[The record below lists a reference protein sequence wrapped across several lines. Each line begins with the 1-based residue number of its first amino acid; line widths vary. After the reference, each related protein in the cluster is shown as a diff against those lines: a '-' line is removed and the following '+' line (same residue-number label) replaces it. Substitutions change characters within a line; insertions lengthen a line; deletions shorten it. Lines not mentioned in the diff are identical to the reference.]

1 MSKTL
6 ALMWDCLG
14 LEAAVNVT
22 DINQQRMWAALKG
35 QDLTTVRTEPNLMH
49 CRLRAQANT
58 QRHYEIYLLEIEDD
72 ITVEDITQAFEDAPQ
87 QMADTVRRI
96 GHKFY
101 SDRARE
107 DTIKIR

>member
-1 MSKTL
+1 MSSTL
-6 ALMWDCLG
+6 ALMWDCNG

-22 DINQQRMWAALKG
+22 DINKQRVWATLKG
-35 QDLTTVRTEPNLMH
+35 EDASKISFEPNLMH
-49 CRLRAQANT
+49 WQLRAQFNP

-101 SDRARE
+101 SDRVRE
-107 DTIKIR
+107 DAIKIR

>member
-1 MSKTL
+1 MSSTI
-6 ALMWDCLG
+6 ALMWDCNG

-22 DINQQRMWAALKG
+22 SIEQQRVWAALKG
-35 QDLTTVRTEPNLMH
+35 QDVNKVQMSPNLMH
-49 CRLRAQANT
+49 WELRARYNP
-58 QRHYEIYLLEIEDD
+58 QRHYEIYLLEIEDN

-101 SDRARE
+101 SDRVRE
-107 DTIKIR
+107 DAVKIR